1 MPGSWSKPRW
11 SSCAPMANWL
21 DSLQT
26 GCRFTRAKKGTNMG
40 EKMRWGILSTANI
53 GRRVIPAIHAS
64 RNGEAAA
71 VGSRSLA
78 SAQAFAAE
86 QNIPRAHGSYA
97 DLLADPDID
106 AIYIPLPNSLHAEWS
121 IQCAQAGIPTLCEKP
136 FASDAAEAQSI
147 LDAFA
152 KRDVLLAEAFMY
164 RFHPQ
169 HEKVKQIIADGGIG
183 EMQFI
188 SSAFTFLI
196 SDAAN
201 IRLSKPLAGGALMD
215 VGCYCVN
222 LMRFMTGEEPSQ
234 ATASQSIG
242 AESGVDE
249 ALAGALHF
257 PGGTIGN
264 FHCGLRA
271 YREHSYTIKGTAGM
285 IRVPTS
291 FVPDKRAE
299 TIVQHWRG
307 DDYSEHRV
315 PPVDH
320 YQLMVE
326 DFADALLGGR
336 APRFSAQD
344 AVANM
349 RVIDKLLGRGG

>member
-1 MPGSWSKPRW
+1 
-11 SSCAPMANWL
+11 
-21 DSLQT
+21 
-26 GCRFTRAKKGTNMG
+26 MG
-40 EKMRWGILSTANI
+40 DMVRWGILSTANI

-64 RNGEAAA
+64 RNGVVVA

-78 SAQAFAAE
+78 GAQAFAAE
-86 QNIPRAHGSYA
+86 QHIPRAHGSYE

-121 IQCAQAGIPTLCEKP
+121 IKCARAGIPTLCEKP

-147 LDAFA
+147 VAAFEEQA
-152 KRDVLLAEAFMY
+152 VLLAEAFMY

-169 HEKVKQIIADGGIG
+169 HKKVKQIIAEGGIG
-183 EMQFI
+183 DMQII
-188 SSAFTFLI
+188 SSAFTFPI

-222 LMRFMTGEEPSQ
+222 LMRFITGEEPSQ
-234 ATASQSIG
+234 TTASKRIG
-242 AESGVDE
+242 QATSVDE
-249 ALAGALHF
+249 ALAGALQF
-257 PGGTIGN
+257 PSGVVGS

-271 YREHSYTIKGTAGM
+271 WREHSYTIKGTEGM
-285 IRVPTS
+285 IRVPAS
-291 FVPDKRAE
+291 FVPDKNAA
-299 TIVQHWRG
+299 TSVQHWLG
-307 DDYSEHRV
+307 DDYTEHRI
-315 PPVDH
+315 PPVDQ

-336 APRFSAQD
+336 APRFPASD

-349 RVIDKLLGRGG
+349 AVIDQLLERVGRPVD

>member
-1 MPGSWSKPRW
+1 
-11 SSCAPMANWL
+11 
-21 DSLQT
+21 
-26 GCRFTRAKKGTNMG
+26 MG
-40 EKMRWGILSTANI
+40 DRVRWGILSTANI

-64 RNGEAAA
+64 GNGAVAA

-86 QNIPRAHGSYA
+86 QHIPRAHGSYEA
-97 DLLADPDID
+97 LLADPDID

-121 IQCAQAGIPTLCEKP
+121 IHCARAGIPTLCEKP
-136 FASDAAEAQSI
+136 FASDAAEAQAI
-147 LDAFA
+147 VDAFVE
-152 KRDVLLAEAFMY
+152 RDVLLAEAFMY

-169 HEKVKQIIADGGIG
+169 HQRIKQIIAEGGIG
-183 EMQFI
+183 DMQI
-188 SSAFTFLI
+188 IASAFTFPI

-234 ATASQSIG
+234 ATASKRIG
-242 AESGVDE
+242 AATGVDE

-257 PGGTIGN
+257 PAGVIGS

-271 YREHSYTIKGTAGM
+271 WREHSYTIKGTKGM
-285 IRVPTS
+285 LRVPAS
-291 FVPDKRAE
+291 FVPEKNAE
-299 TIVQHWRG
+299 AIVQHWRG
-307 DDYSEHRV
+307 DDYTEHRI
-315 PPVDH
+315 PAVDQ

-326 DFADALLGGR
+326 DFADALLQGR
-336 APRFSAQD
+336 APRFSADD

-349 RVIDKLLGRGG
+349 RVVDKLLAAVA